1 MQGYSSEPAEFL
13 EMGSAAPRANS
24 RRAERPARLAPLYD
38 ALVRMSAAPP
48 NAPSARAA
56 ELQRICQS
64 VCDLHGFLIERSGA
78 VPVGPTVLVSNHL
91 GYIDPIVL
99 CSLVSCAPIAKHE
112 IQSWPCIGS
121 PLARLNVS
129 FVQRGFPHSGAR
141 VLKSCLRNLRSGVS
155 VLNFPE
161 GTTSR
166 GGLLPFHLGAFWLA
180 RYSGVPLVPIAVDFE
195 TLDLCWVD
203 DEALLPHYAKL
214 CLGTLQGKRRKV
226 RVAFGEA
233 LDSAQFRSELDLSF
247 AARTRIAELRR
258 PYAKAVA

>member
-1 MQGYSSEPAEFL
+1 MQGYSSGPAEFL
-13 EMGSAAPRANS
+13 EVGSAAPRADFELAKKPAS
-24 RRAERPARLAPLYD
+24 LARLYA
-38 ALVRMSAAPP
+38 AFSRVSAASPETP
-48 NAPSARAA
+48 AARAA

-78 VPVGPTVLVSNHL
+78 APSGPAVFVSNHL

-112 IQSWPCIGS
+112 IQSWPCIGT
-121 PLARLNVS
+121 PLARLNVT
-129 FVQRGFPHSGAR
+129 FVQRGLAHSGAR

-226 RVAFGEA
+226 RVALGEA
-233 LDSAQFRSELDLSF
+233 LDPAQFRSELDLCC
-247 AARTRIAELRR
+247 AARMRIAELRR
-258 PYAKAVA
+258 PYAKSA

>member
-1 MQGYSSEPAEFL
+1 MHGYWNGPAEFL
-13 EMGSAAPRANS
+13 GLGRAALSADPEQAPQASLVARLYDVLTRISAAPS
-24 RRAERPARLAPLYD
+24 G
-38 ALVRMSAAPP
+38 APP
-48 NAPSARAA
+48 ERAA
-56 ELQRICQS
+56 ELRRICQGL
-64 VCDLHGFLIERSGA
+64 CELHGFVIERSGPA
-78 VPVGPTVLVSNHL
+78 PMRPAVLVSNHL

-112 IQSWPCIGS
+112 IQSWPGIGT
-121 PLARLNVS
+121 PLQRLNVS
-129 FVQRGFPHSGAR
+129 FVQRGSAHSGAR
-141 VLKSCLRNLRSGVS
+141 VLKNCLRSLRTGVS

-166 GGLLPFHLGAFWLA
+166 GGLLPFQLGAFWLA

-195 TLDLCWVD
+195 ALELCWVD
-203 DEALLPHYAKL
+203 DDALLPHYAKL

-233 LDSAQFRSELDLSF
+233 LDPAQFRSELDLSY

-258 PYAKAVA
+258 PCAEAGA